1 MCKANEKPISKP
13 RHDLIIMTEKHIKL
27 NLKNINLQRETVKY
41 FQMMLNTWI
50 LEK

>member
-1 MCKANEKPISKP
+1 MELRVDVN
-13 RHDLIIMTEKHIKL
+13 HDLIIMTEKHIKL
-27 NLKNINLQRETVKY
+27 NLENINLQRETVKY